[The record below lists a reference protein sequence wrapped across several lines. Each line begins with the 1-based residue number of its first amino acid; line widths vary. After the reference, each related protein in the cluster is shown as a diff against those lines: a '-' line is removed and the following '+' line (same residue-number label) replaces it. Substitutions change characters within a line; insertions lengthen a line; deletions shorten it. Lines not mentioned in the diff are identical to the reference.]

1 MSGETYRPVAFLS
14 VATRINLYFLK
25 ANTSTLSYMLKNYF
39 KIAIAVLK
47 RRKFFTFIS
56 LFGISFSLTIL
67 IVLTAFIDNSISA
80 NYPDTKRGRSL
91 YITNVGLR
99 KQLPD
104 GSSNWGGS
112 GSFYFLNHY
121 TSMLKTPVKVAI
133 SSLSAATNTYVNNKK
148 LVIAVKYTN
157 DAYWDVLNYNFVEGK
172 SYTKQQI
179 ENGEHVAVISEQL
192 KTAYFGDATSVIGK
206 YIEADN
212 VQYRVAGVVK
222 NVAIINMYA
231 FADLYLPYTVSK
243 ANYKDEFFMG
253 NYTAILL
260 ANSKDDLP
268 KIKAEFDQ
276 IVSRIPLGKDWDLL
290 IAHADSYLETFTREA
305 FGGGKKTNSGFA
317 YFILTVTAFALL
329 FLLLPTLN
337 LVNIN
342 TSRILERSSEIGV
355 RKAFGAS
362 SATLVLQFIVEN
374 IILTLL
380 GGIISIIFSFVILKL
395 INGGNL
401 LQNTQLTINVRVVIY
416 AFITCLV
423 FGFISGVSPAWRMSR
438 LQVVNAL
445 KQA

>member
-1 MSGETYRPVAFLS
+1 
-14 VATRINLYFLK
+14 
-25 ANTSTLSYMLKNYF
+25 MLKNYF

-67 IVLTAFIDNSISA
+67 IVITAFTDNSISA
-80 NYPDTKRGRSL
+80 NYPETNRDRSL
-91 YITNVGLR
+91 YITSVGLR
-99 KQLPD
+99 KQLQN
-104 GSSNWGGS
+104 GSSNWAGS
-112 GSFYFLNHY
+112 GTFYFLDHY

-133 SSLSAATNTYVNNKK
+133 SSRPFQTNTYVNNRK
-148 LVIAVKYTN
+148 LVINLKYTN
-157 DAYWDVLNYNFVEGK
+157 DVYWNVLDYVFPEGK
-172 SYTKQQI
+172 PYNKQQI
-179 ENGEHVAVISEQL
+179 ENGEHVAVISEEL
-192 KTAYFGDATSVIGK
+192 KQSYFGDDASVAGK

-212 VQYRVAGVVK
+212 VKYRVAGVVK
-222 NVAIINMYA
+222 NVAITNLYS
-231 FADLYLPYTVSK
+231 FADMYLPYTVSK
-243 ANYKDEFFMG
+243 ANYKDESFVG
-253 NYTAILL
+253 HYNAILL

-305 FGGGKKTNSGFA
+305 FGGETKSNSGFG
-317 YFILTVTAFALL
+317 YFVLAVTILALL

-362 SATLVLQFIVEN
+362 SSTLVLQFIVEN

-380 GGIISIIFSFVILKL
+380 GGIMAIVFSVVILKI
-395 INGGNL
+395 INGSNL
-401 LQNTQLTINVRVVIY
+401 LQNTELTINVTVVIY
-416 AFITCLV
+416 AFMACLV
-423 FGFISGVSPAWRMSR
+423 FGFLSGVYPAWRMSR

-445 KQA
+445 KQV